1 MTQTNE
7 TEGNRRTSMR
17 VPGRRGVGL
26 QFREPPGVGGE
37 GAETL
42 PCSPCVPA
50 PTSCDARLTT
60 DADVVSVYGII
71 F

>member
-7 TEGNRRTSMR
+7 TEGHRGTSMR

-42 PCSPCVPA
+42 PRALLACQLPQVA
-50 PTSCDARLTT
+50 TLGLRPTLM
-60 DADVVSVYGII
+60 
-71 F
+71 